1 MGKFNAKALMDSAK
15 QNTGLM
21 QVAGIGSLIAIV
33 LLVIVGVFG
42 GLVNNGTISVPAGTN
57 TTIQTIVTA
66 VGALMIVGIGV
77 FTTLF
82 GFVIVVALLAAF
94 GISFSLGGS
103 KRD

>member
-1 MGKFNAKALMDSAK
+1 MAFNARALMDSAK

-21 QVAGIGSLIAIV
+21 QVAGIGTLIAVV
-33 LLVIVGVFG
+33 LLVIVGIFG
-42 GLVNNGTISVPAGTN
+42 GLVADGTISVPSTTN
-57 TTIQTIVTA
+57 TTIQTIITA
-66 VGALMIVGIGV
+66 FGAMMIVGIAV

-82 GFVIVVALLAAF
+82 GFVLIVALLAAF